1 MALVLDDRVK
11 ETSTTT
17 GTGTLNLSGAVS
29 GFQTFV
35 AGIGR
40 TESRRPALERRRCR
54 AGMHRHLHLER
65 GMPGASRER
74 LVPRADLGPGQG
86 RRQDHRLWRQP

>member
-29 GFQTFV
+29 GFQT
-35 AGIGR
+35 
-40 TESRRPALERRRCR
+40 SLQALVM
-54 AGMHRHLHLER
+54 AIRHTMPLLTVMKRNGKLDLE
-65 GMPGASRER
+65 P
-74 LVPRADLGPGQG
+74 
-86 RRQDHRLWRQP
+86 

>member
-35 AGIGR
+35 AENSTSTLI
-40 TESRRPALERRRCR
+40 TI
-54 AGMHRHLHLER
+54 M
-65 GMPGASRER
+65 ASE
-74 LVPRADLGPGQG
+74 VKVSTD
-86 RRQDHRLWRQP
+86 

>member
-29 GFQTFV
+29 GF
-35 AGIGR
+35 
-40 TESRRPALERRRCR
+40 
-54 AGMHRHLHLER
+54 HLENKYFSSL
-65 GMPGASRER
+65 ASTSI
-74 LVPRADLGPGQG
+74 
-86 RRQDHRLWRQP
+86 